1 MDSNTFLMSLRRL
14 TPVISA
20 LPICLHT
27 ETYLKEYRD
36 SDIRKQCAGQDG
48 IRDLQRYSIIR
59 LVTNAQIFPRLVLQD
74 KFTVSFPNDC
84 L

>member
-20 LPICLHT
+20 LLICLPT
-27 ETYLKEYRD
+27 EIYLKEYKD

-59 LVTNAQIFPRLVLQD
+59 LVRNAQIFPRLAWQD
-74 KFTVSFPNDC
+74 KLYSFISK
-84 L
+84 

>member
-20 LPICLHT
+20 LLICLPT
-27 ETYLKEYRD
+27 EIYLKEYKD
-36 SDIRKQCAGQDG
+36 SDTRKQCAGQDG

-59 LVTNAQIFPRLVLQD
+59 LVTKVIVLE
-74 KFTVSFPNDC
+74 
-84 L
+84 

>member
-1 MDSNTFLMSLRRL
+1 MDSNTSLMSLRRL

-27 ETYLKEYRD
+27 EIYLKEYRD

-59 LVTNAQIFPRLVLQD
+59 LVTNAQIFPRLAIV
-74 KFTVSFPNDC
+74 KYTVSFPNDC